1 MSSPAPPPLDLRNV
15 QGDILAGGLPKKIET
30 CYFFRINDAYV
41 HEFRTQLGKLVPLIT
56 STAEVINDQRRQLAQ
71 NKKDAAEKKITRP
84 LLKISGVNISFST
97 KGLKK
102 MGITDEIGDTAFDT
116 GMLAGAKDLGDIG
129 TSPPNGP
136 FDPDW
141 IPAFKQDID
150 GLILITGDSYAT
162 VAEKLAEIEK
172 ILLVQARNPIIH
184 EVIRLVGDVRSGKVK
199 GHEHFGFQDGISN
212 PAVADVD
219 ANPNPGQQVIPQGII
234 LLGRP
239 GDAPTLG
246 TPPVPVTRPPWALD
260 GSFLSFRYL
269 FQLVPEFNTFLK
281 NNPIP
286 ITGLTREQGS
296 ELLGARLVGRWKSG
310 APVDLAPLHD
320 DPALGQDP
328 LRNNNFHYTFPDD
341 QQTQTRCPFAAHLRK
356 TNPRGDLDQFGPNAL
371 PPHRIIRSGIA
382 FGPEVSAVE
391 AASEKTHLPRGLLF
405 IAYQSNIEKGF
416 QFIQQSWSNTIKFP
430 PNKPANQIPGFDPI
444 IGQTNDGGVRTL
456 SGTNPNNQTANLN
469 LLKQWVVPKGGEY
482 FFSPSIPALKETFA
496 LTEPSSELKS

>member
-1 MSSPAPPPLDLRNV
+1 
-15 QGDILAGGLPKKIET
+15 
-30 CYFFRINDAYV
+30 
-41 HEFRTQLGKLVPLIT
+41 
-56 STAEVINDQRRQLAQ
+56 
-71 NKKDAAEKKITRP
+71 
-84 LLKISGVNISFST
+84 
-97 KGLKK
+97 

-199 GHEHFGFQDGISN
+199 GHEQFVSHLPSRTSRKLTSCYSFGFQDGISN
-212 PAVADVD
+212 PAIADVD

-246 TPPVPVTRPPWALD
+246 TPPAPVTRPPWALD

-310 APVDLAPLHD
+310 M
-320 DPALGQDP
+320 
-328 LRNNNFHYTFPDD
+328 
-341 QQTQTRCPFAAHLRK
+341 
-356 TNPRGDLDQFGPNAL
+356 
-371 PPHRIIRSGIA
+371 
-382 FGPEVSAVE
+382 
-391 AASEKTHLPRGLLF
+391 
-405 IAYQSNIEKGF
+405 
-416 QFIQQSWSNTIKFP
+416 
-430 PNKPANQIPGFDPI
+430 
-444 IGQTNDGGVRTL
+444 
-456 SGTNPNNQTANLN
+456 
-469 LLKQWVVPKGGEY
+469 
-482 FFSPSIPALKETFA
+482 
-496 LTEPSSELKS
+496 